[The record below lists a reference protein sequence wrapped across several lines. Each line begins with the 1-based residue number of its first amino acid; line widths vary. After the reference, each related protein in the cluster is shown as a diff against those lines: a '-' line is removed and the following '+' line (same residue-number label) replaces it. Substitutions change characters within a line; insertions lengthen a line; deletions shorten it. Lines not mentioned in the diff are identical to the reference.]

1 MSDYIQIP
9 NDITTKLTKVSKHKE
24 ADLYANIRNT
34 INSNRDTTNAKEK
47 MKLKYA
53 EWLNVHEK
61 TIENYIKELYRV
73 GLISGIHKTWGIDHR
88 VNIYEFPKLDHD
100 YFIVYPPFLEDIN
113 LSIEEKGVMLFIKAN
128 CEKGTNHFSF
138 NSIADLKEKVGVG
151 KNSKVINNLNSKGYV
166 RFIDKTIII
175 TNNNFPL
182 YLKKTVDNTIYHI
195 IYNYCLNKDIV
206 PPLKEEMALTYLNEK
221 YSEKYDDLMKDLVNK
236 CKNLPKDV
244 SLSYFCQALLN
255 RIPENRYQP
264 NEHNFIM

>member
-1 MSDYIQIP
+1 MSIYIQIP

-24 ADLYANIRNT
+24 AFLYAYIRNK
-34 INSNRDTTNAKEK
+34 INSNRDTSNADEK
-47 MKLKYA
+47 MKQKYA
-53 EWLNVHEK
+53 EALNVHEK
-61 TIENYIKELYRV
+61 SIENYIKELYRV
-73 GLISGIHKTWGIDHR
+73 GLISGIGKSWGIDHR
-88 VNIYEFPKLDHD
+88 VNIYEFPYLAQD
-100 YFIVYPPFLEDIN
+100 YFIVYSPFLEDRN
-113 LSIEEKGVMLFIKAN
+113 LNIEEKGIMLFIKSN

-138 NSIADLKEKVGVG
+138 NSLADLKEKVGVG

-175 TNNNFPL
+175 TNDNFPL

-195 IYNYCLNKDIV
+195 IYNYCLYKDIV

-221 YSEKYDDLMKDLVNK
+221 YAEKYDDLMKDLVNK
-236 CKNLPKDV
+236 CKILPKGV

-264 NEHNFIM
+264 NEHHYIM

>member
-88 VNIYEFPKLDHD
+88 VKNYEFPK
-100 YFIVYPPFLEDIN
+100 
-113 LSIEEKGVMLFIKAN
+113 
-128 CEKGTNHFSF
+128 
-138 NSIADLKEKVGVG
+138 
-151 KNSKVINNLNSKGYV
+151 
-166 RFIDKTIII
+166 
-175 TNNNFPL
+175 
-182 YLKKTVDNTIYHI
+182 
-195 IYNYCLNKDIV
+195 
-206 PPLKEEMALTYLNEK
+206 
-221 YSEKYDDLMKDLVNK
+221 
-236 CKNLPKDV
+236 
-244 SLSYFCQALLN
+244 
-255 RIPENRYQP
+255 
-264 NEHNFIM
+264 

>member
-100 YFIVYPPFLEDIN
+100 YFIVYPPFD
-113 LSIEEKGVMLFIKAN
+113 
-128 CEKGTNHFSF
+128 
-138 NSIADLKEKVGVG
+138 
-151 KNSKVINNLNSKGYV
+151 
-166 RFIDKTIII
+166 
-175 TNNNFPL
+175 
-182 YLKKTVDNTIYHI
+182 
-195 IYNYCLNKDIV
+195 
-206 PPLKEEMALTYLNEK
+206 
-221 YSEKYDDLMKDLVNK
+221 
-236 CKNLPKDV
+236 
-244 SLSYFCQALLN
+244 
-255 RIPENRYQP
+255 
-264 NEHNFIM
+264 